1 MLSSTVHVTIHLPQ
15 NVGGKD
21 FPKIM
26 TVTHACTRPC
36 IHAISGV
43 MVTFDAPSSHVT
55 SSCHGWTFLT
65 GCPVMFSSPLVNDI
79 VTDPFSEIMDVYD
92 LTFM

>member
-1 MLSSTVHVTIHLPQ
+1 MLSSTVHVTIRLPQ

-26 TVTHACTRPC
+26 TVTHACTRPR

-43 MVTFDAPSSHVT
+43 MVTFDAPSSHVDFQL
-55 SSCHGWTFLT
+55 SWLDFLDGVSC
-65 GCPVMFSSPLVNDI
+65 
-79 VTDPFSEIMDVYD
+79 DV
-92 LTFM
+92 FISVSQ